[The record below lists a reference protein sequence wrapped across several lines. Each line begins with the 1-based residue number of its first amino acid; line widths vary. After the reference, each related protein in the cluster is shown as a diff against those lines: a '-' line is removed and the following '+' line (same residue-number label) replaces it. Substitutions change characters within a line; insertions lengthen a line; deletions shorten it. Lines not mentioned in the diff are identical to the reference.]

1 MKGRRVKRTSGS
13 WLRHLGM
20 RVFSALGAIALT
32 AVIFLILPMLQT
44 IGGPP
49 ARDLLLQTVETAE
62 TPPPPPPPELAP
74 EQEPPPEAPPELE
87 EQAPPLDLGQ
97 LELALNPIPGDGAAG
112 EFAVK
117 LLTPGAQ
124 GGEIA
129 DGGVEQIFSLAD
141 LDQRPRPIFQT
152 PPHYPPEL
160 RRSRRQGTVHVV
172 FLVDPQGRVTSPKVE
187 KSTDPAFE
195 RVALEAVRQW
205 RFEPGT
211 RKGEKVQFKMRVPIT
226 FSAG

>member
-1 MKGRRVKRTSGS
+1 MKRISGS

-32 AVIFLILPMLQT
+32 GAIFLILPMLQT
-44 IGGPP
+44 LSGPP
-49 ARDLLLQTVETAE
+49 AHDLLLQTVETVD
-62 TPPPPPPPELAP
+62 TPPPPPPPPEAP
-74 EQEPPPEAPPELE
+74 PDEEPPPEAPPELV

-97 LELALNPIPGDGAAG
+97 LELALNPIPGEGEAG
-112 EFAVK
+112 DFAVK
-117 LLTPGAQ
+117 LLAQ
-124 GGEIA
+124 GAEGGEA
-129 DGGVEQIFSLAD
+129 GDGGLDKVFSLAE

-152 PPHYPPEL
+152 LPHYPPEL

-172 FLVDPQGRVTSPKVE
+172 FLVDPQGRVTSPEVE